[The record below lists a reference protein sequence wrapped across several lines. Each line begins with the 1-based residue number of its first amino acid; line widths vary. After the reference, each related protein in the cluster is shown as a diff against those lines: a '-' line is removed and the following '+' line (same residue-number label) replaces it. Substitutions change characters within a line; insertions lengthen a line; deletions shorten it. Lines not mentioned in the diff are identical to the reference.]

1 MPEARTIA
9 VPDTK
14 EIRTLAEATLKAARD
29 IVIKDDPSYTAAGA
43 FLGALKGREKSID
56 NVLDPFVKNNYDSWQ
71 SALAL
76 KAQHMA
82 PVKEA
87 EGIVK
92 EKIKAYRIEAEK
104 RNREEEARLREEAR
118 KADEDERLR
127 RAEELLAAGR
137 PEDVLALLEGT
148 PEPTMIVAHK
158 ALPKV
163 KNIVARD
170 SWKAELIDL
179 TVLNKAVAEG
189 KVPINFI
196 QANMTTIGSVVRSL
210 SGNIEIPGVRVYS
223 EEVIAGGD
231 R

>member
-1 MPEARTIA
+1 MSEVRTIA

-14 EIRTLAEATLKAARD
+14 EIRTLAEATLKAAHD

-56 NVLDPFVKNNYDSWQ
+56 SVLDPFVKNNYDAWQ
-71 SALAL
+71 GALAL
-76 KAQHMA
+76 KAQHLG

-92 EKIKAYRIEAEK
+92 AKIKVYRIEAEK

-118 KADEDERLR
+118 KADDDERLR

-148 PEPTMIVAHK
+148 HEAPMIVAHK

-163 KNIVARD
+163 GGFVAREV
-170 SWKAELIDL
+170 WKYRITDL
-179 TVLNKAVAEG
+179 TKIPREYLVPDEAKIGKVVRATEG
-189 KVPINFI
+189 K
-196 QANMTTIGSVVRSL
+196 
-210 SGNIEIPGVRVYS
+210 IEIPGIEAYS
-223 EEVIAGGD
+223 EEDIAG
-231 R
+231 RAK